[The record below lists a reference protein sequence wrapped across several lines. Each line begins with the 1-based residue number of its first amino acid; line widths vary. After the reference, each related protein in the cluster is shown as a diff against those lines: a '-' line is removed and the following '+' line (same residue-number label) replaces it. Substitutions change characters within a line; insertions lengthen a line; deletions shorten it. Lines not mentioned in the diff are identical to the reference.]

1 MDKELKKLFI
11 VFSIL
16 LAAAVL
22 LWLLLSG
29 YDLSAI
35 QVHKGIRIGS

>member
-1 MDKELKKLFI
+1 MDKEVKRLLI

-16 LAAAVL
+16 LAAAVI

-29 YDLSAI
+29 YDLSGI
-35 QVHKGIRIGS
+35 QVHKGIRIG